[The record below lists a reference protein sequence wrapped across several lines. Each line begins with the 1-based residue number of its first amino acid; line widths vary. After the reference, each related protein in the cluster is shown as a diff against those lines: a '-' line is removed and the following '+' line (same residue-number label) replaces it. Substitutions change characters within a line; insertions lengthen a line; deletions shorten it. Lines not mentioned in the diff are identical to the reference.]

1 VPADWLGLVAR
12 HPERIASLTLVSPRL
27 RPQLRAMAARLLV
40 VTGDQG
46 VPAERARQL
55 LATVPEATLRTLA
68 DYTCLP
74 WSDVAADRSAEIVTA
89 MLDFLNRMGRG
100 HSIAALALPEQEG
113 EFAGISYRVRGAGPP
128 LVLMP
133 LDLAPSQWEPLIPQ
147 LSAHYCTITLGGPVL
162 GLVSLLEGRGR
173 SVYLG
178 VVRTLLD
185 AVRVQPGE
193 KYSRSA
199 AAQGWYCANSH
210 VGPQEPTRLS
220 ASI

>member
-1 VPADWLGLVAR
+1 MTTVSVEAALIALFQHLGINQAHIVVGQMVSTDWLSFTAR

-27 RPQLRAMAARLLV
+27 RPELRAMASRLLV

-128 LVLMP
+128 LVLLP

-147 LSAHYCTITLGGPVL
+147 LS
-162 GLVSLLEGRGR
+162 VS
-173 SVYLG
+173 
-178 VVRTLLD
+178 
-185 AVRVQPGE
+185 
-193 KYSRSA
+193 
-199 AAQGWYCANSH
+199 C
-210 VGPQEPTRLS
+210 
-220 ASI
+220 